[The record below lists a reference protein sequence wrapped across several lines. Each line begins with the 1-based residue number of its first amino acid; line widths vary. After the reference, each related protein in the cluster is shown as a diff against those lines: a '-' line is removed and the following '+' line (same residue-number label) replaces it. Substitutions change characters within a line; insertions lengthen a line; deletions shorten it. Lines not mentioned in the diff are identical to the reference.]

1 MSIFEQEVREKGRI
15 AAGAHHKKRRGR
27 GCRLPSDCLTP
38 GQLRRLSGPVVT
50 YRLDGPMRCQE
61 LLALPEDLRRAY
73 VAHLRDG
80 FRVSARMLGRM
91 LAVPE
96 AEAGALMKAL
106 GVPPGT
112 PDDEAQ
118 RRWAAFCGE
127 EDGHAGM

>member
-61 LLALPEDLRRAY
+61 LLALPE
-73 VAHLRDG
+73 
-80 FRVSARMLGRM
+80 
-91 LAVPE
+91 